1 MSKFELVNMFGNL
14 ELFGIP
20 SQKNIDED
28 YACFQGL
35 DQRFTWNGIGC
46 SIDIERED
54 YPELTPDLV
63 RELCASFI
71 LEKIGKSI
79 EG

>member
-1 MSKFELVNMFGNL
+1 MTRFKK
-14 ELFGIP
+14 ELFYSADQWVRETKP
-20 SQKNIDED
+20 E
-28 YACFQGL
+28 L